1 MVIELTDSITVVFS
15 IIILL
20 LTLFLIAVF
29 SRRRRTP
36 FSLRRIAAYDR
47 VAAMVGRSVEADRP
61 LHLSLGS
68 AGIGGEQT
76 LLALA
81 GAEMAYQI
89 SLQAAIGDQS
99 PIVTV
104 SEASA
109 LPLAQ
114 TTLREAYR
122 TRNLINRYHFSSAR
136 WYPTGSRSL
145 AFAAAIT
152 AMMADD
158 KVAGN
163 VMTGSYGPE
172 LALILTA
179 SKRRQTPSI
188 AVSNQLSGQAVAVA
202 MADYPLIGE
211 EIFVSTPYL
220 DKEGRRAAEAVVMDA
235 LRWLLI
241 LAMLGGLAATIAN
254 NGG

>member
-1 MVIELTDSITVVFS
+1 MELELTDSISVVFS
-15 IIILL
+15 ISILL
-20 LTLFLIAVF
+20 LTLFLIAIF
-29 SRRRRTP
+29 SRRRKNP
-36 FSLRRIAAYDR
+36 FPLRRITAYER
-47 VAAMVGRSVEADRP
+47 VAALVGRSIEADRP
-61 LHLSLGS
+61 LHISLGS
-68 AGIGGEQT
+68 AGIGGANT

-89 SLQAAIGDQS
+89 ALQTAIGDQS
-99 PIVTV
+99 PIVTT
-104 SEASA
+104 SEGSA

-114 TTLREAYR
+114 TALRDAYR
-122 TRNLINRYHFSSAR
+122 TRNLPNRYRFSSAR
-136 WYPTGSRSL
+136 WYPSGSRSL

-163 VMTGSYGPE
+163 VLTGSYGAE
-172 LALILTA
+172 LALILANST
-179 SKRRQTPSI
+179 RRSTPSI

-202 MADYPLIGE
+202 LADHPLIGE

-220 DKEGRRAAEAVVMDA
+220 DNQGARAAGAVVMDV